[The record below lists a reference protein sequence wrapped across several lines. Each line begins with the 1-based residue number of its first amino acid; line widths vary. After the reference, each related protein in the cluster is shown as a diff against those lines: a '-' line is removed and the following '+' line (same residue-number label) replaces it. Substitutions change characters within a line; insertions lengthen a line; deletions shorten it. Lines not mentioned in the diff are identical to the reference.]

1 MVLAKIA
8 DLYPNYRDDIFNG
21 NDIKRFSVYS
31 DNDQKV
37 GSVYDLLV
45 DEEGRFRYVVIN
57 TGFLGLGKR
66 VLVPVGVAE
75 IDYDRDRVDIKGFTK
90 EQAENLPEYHDDTN
104 LDYDYEEKVR
114 GIFRTLNIGAPT
126 PAYDRDNYNYDYDP
140 ALYQIDH
147 LNQFKLF
154 EDNLVT
160 HKEQFQLGEGVNR
173 NRLYKIADL
182 YPNYKDEIFGGN
194 DLKGDSVYSD
204 AEEKIGDVYD
214 ILVDESGRFRY
225 LVVNTGFLGIGKKLL
240 LPVGRARIDAG
251 QDRIY
256 ATGLNQEQA
265 QHLPEYHDDLT
276 VDYDYEERVR
286 NTYRTPT
293 TNNMVTT
300 PDYDRNTYSYDRNP
314 DFYQLNEPT
323 HHQFKLYQDRLLT
336 HKDNFHRGD
345 RADDMGLYRISELYP
360 NYSDDIFGNDDLKGY
375 SVYTDN
381 DERVGSVDDLLVDGD
396 GHFRYFVVD
405 TGFLGFGKK
414 VLLPVGYSS
423 IDRDRNRVYV
433 AGFTKEQAQNLPEY
447 NEGAIVDSD
456 FEERVINAF
465 QQPASSPVAATIETE
480 LPVETASTTTTA
492 VYENAD
498 YSYEKEP
505 SLYQMSNDNHQLL
518 RLYEERL
525 VASKNRISAGTVRVG
540 KHVETE
546 TARVSIP
553 VEKERVIIERK
564 NPTEITA
571 VTPDAYAFQEGEV
584 ARIELFEES
593 ANIQKQAFIRE
604 EVEIKK
610 EIQHDIVNAEDT
622 VRREEL
628 DVDIKDNPALD
639 TIENNGR

>member
-1 MVLAKIA
+1 
-8 DLYPNYRDDIFNG
+8 
-21 NDIKRFSVYS
+21 
-31 DNDQKV
+31 
-37 GSVYDLLV
+37 
-45 DEEGRFRYVVIN
+45 
-57 TGFLGLGKR
+57 
-66 VLVPVGVAE
+66 
-75 IDYDRDRVDIKGFTK
+75 
-90 EQAENLPEYHDDTN
+90 
-104 LDYDYEEKVR
+104 
-114 GIFRTLNIGAPT
+114 
-126 PAYDRDNYNYDYDP
+126 
-140 ALYQIDH
+140 
-147 LNQFKLF
+147 
-154 EDNLVT
+154 
-160 HKEQFQLGEGVNR
+160 
-173 NRLYKIADL
+173 
-182 YPNYKDEIFGGN
+182 
-194 DLKGDSVYSD
+194 
-204 AEEKIGDVYD
+204 
-214 ILVDESGRFRY
+214 
-225 LVVNTGFLGIGKKLL
+225 
-240 LPVGRARIDAG
+240 
-251 QDRIY
+251 
-256 ATGLNQEQA
+256 
-265 QHLPEYHDDLT
+265 
-276 VDYDYEERVR
+276 
-286 NTYRTPT
+286 
-293 TNNMVTT
+293 
-300 PDYDRNTYSYDRNP
+300 
-314 DFYQLNEPT
+314 YQLNEPT